1 MREFSFKKYTSLP
14 DIPADAVERLA
25 SGKYR
30 VVNHPNLGLQQPS
43 KPTFE
48 GKVFIL
54 INCGCFST
62 TAEFLSQAHYH
73 KRATFI
79 GEESGGGYYGNTS
92 GAVPSVTLP
101 NTKLIVYVP
110 LVTYYMAVSGYK
122 AAAHGVLPD
131 HPIRY
136 TIEELLAG
144 TDKELALALE
154 LARQ

>member
-1 MREFSFKKYTSLP
+1 ML
-14 DIPADAVERLA
+14 
-25 SGKYR
+25 
-30 VVNHPNLGLQQPS
+30 NHPNLGIQQPG

-48 GKVFIL
+48 GKVWIL
-54 INCGCFST
+54 INGGCFST

-73 KRATFI
+73 RRATFI

-92 GAVPSVTLP
+92 GVVPALTLP

-110 LVTYYMAVSGYK
+110 LVTYFVAVGGYK

-154 LARQ
+154 LARGK